1 MTEQNHYE
9 FNQFYSFGEHL
20 IICFFRGKNYE
31 NDKKIDVEEKLEFP
45 RNEKPVP
52 MPEKENAYNKY
63 YLVGSVNRVINKG
76 KDEFYYFAR
85 DPKIKNKWYDLY
97 EGNEIFETS
106 RINLIKKTGQ
116 VIILFYTAE
125 KINK

>member
-1 MTEQNHYE
+1 
-9 FNQFYSFGEHL
+9 
-20 IICFFRGKNYE
+20 
-31 NDKKIDVEEKLEFP
+31 
-45 RNEKPVP
+45 

-85 DPKIKNKWYDLY
+85 DPKIKNHWNCFNGD
-97 EGNEIFETS
+97 GNFETAP
-106 RINLIKKTGQ
+106 INSIREIGQ